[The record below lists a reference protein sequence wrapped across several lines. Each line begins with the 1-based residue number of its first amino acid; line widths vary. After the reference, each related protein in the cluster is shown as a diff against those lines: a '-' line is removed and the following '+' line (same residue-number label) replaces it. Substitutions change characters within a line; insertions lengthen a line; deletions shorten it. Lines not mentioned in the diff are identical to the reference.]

1 MKNVLSLLLLLILFT
16 SVNADDSFDH
26 KKCRLI
32 QDVKVAPIQYDGQ
45 VLTIPADA
53 DHASMTVDREHQ
65 IQFGN
70 LSLVDEVLVAEL
82 WDNLDQFFA
91 LSHEQAKAWSNPSAE
106 RPDKAAMTAMCES
119 LFAMVDIENTLHSVY
134 PEYRTIVDVRLRQ

>member
-1 MKNVLSLLLLLILFT
+1 MKNVLSMLLLMAIFT
-16 SVNADDSFDH
+16 SVNADDSFDY
-26 KKCRLI
+26 KKCHLI

-53 DHASMTVDREHQ
+53 DNDSMTVNREYQ
-65 IQFGN
+65 IQFGD
-70 LSLVDEVLVAEL
+70 LSYVDEILVAEL

-91 LSHEQAKAWSNPSAE
+91 LSQEQAKSWSDPKAKK
-106 RPDKAAMTAMCES
+106 PDHTGMIAMCES
-119 LFAMVDIENTLHSVY
+119 LFAMVDIENDLHSVY